1 MIYNQK
7 TTGYHVY
14 DDTIYVAVEKNILET
29 IYSGRVQ
36 LREDDVVIA
45 TYPKAGKVHGVLSVR
60 INPIVE
66 TYSNGVTKSQPNSS
80 IVSLMSTHWGRVTHI
95 CVSKLIINGSW
106 TAPSHDLNQCWN
118 TVNWIRRNKLQ
129 WKFNRNSNIFIQGN
143 GIQNIVCEMA
153 SILSWPQC
161 VNFCVMRHLHCITR
175 FMWTKSHQWSGHV
188 GCWWPIACPVPR

>member
-7 TTGYHVY
+7 ATGYHVY

-66 TYSNGVTKSQPNSS
+66 TNGVTKSQPNSS
-80 IVSLMSTHWGRVTHI
+80 IVCLMYV
-95 CVSKLIINGSW
+95 
-106 TAPSHDLNQCWN
+106 
-118 TVNWIRRNKLQ
+118 
-129 WKFNRNSNIFIQGN
+129 
-143 GIQNIVCEMA
+143 
-153 SILSWPQC
+153 
-161 VNFCVMRHLHCITR
+161 
-175 FMWTKSHQWSGHV
+175 
-188 GCWWPIACPVPR
+188 